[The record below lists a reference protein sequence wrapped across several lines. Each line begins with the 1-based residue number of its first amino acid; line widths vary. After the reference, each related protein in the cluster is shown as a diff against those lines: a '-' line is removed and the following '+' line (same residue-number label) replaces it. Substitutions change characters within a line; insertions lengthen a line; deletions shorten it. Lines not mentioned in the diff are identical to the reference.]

1 MASRAGSL
9 LIQLVNARTGE
20 PLATSVE
27 IAATR
32 ATRRKGLLG
41 RTSLDPSAALV
52 ISPCFS
58 VHTAFMRF
66 PIDVVFVDG
75 DGTVKRVAE
84 LPPWRIAVQF
94 GATAV
99 VELADG
105 GARGLRV
112 GDRVILSDADR
123 AVSSFA
129 ARSLRQLVVGRV
141 RL

>member
-1 MASRAGSL
+1 VASRAGSL

-20 PLATSVE
+20 PVATSVE

-41 RTSLDPSAALV
+41 RESLDPAAALV

-66 PIDVVFVDG
+66 AIDVVFVDR
-75 DGTVKRVAE
+75 DGTVRRVAR
-84 LPPWRIAVQF
+84 LPPWRIAVHL
-94 GATAV
+94 GASAV
-99 VELADG
+99 VELASG
-105 GARGLRV
+105 AARGLSV
-112 GDRVILSDADR
+112 GDRVYLSCPDGA
-123 AVSSFA
+123 ASSFA
-129 ARSLRQLVVGRV
+129 AGTLRQLVVRSV